1 MKTISKEL
9 FDKIKTSESK
19 DDMKKL
25 LLSSGELSDDEI
37 DSVSG
42 GACKGKPSVS
52 EKGLVCPECGGSLIW
67 DYDVSWTTAMCS
79 KCRSFFVYHSG
90 SFIKAE

>member
-9 FDKIKTSESK
+9 FEKAKTSENK
-19 DDMKKL
+19 DDMKRL
-25 LLSSGELSDDEI
+25 LLSSGELMEDEL

-42 GACKGKPSVS
+42 GACNGSAGDG
-52 EKGLVCPECGGSLIW
+52 EKGLRCPECGGALIW
-67 DYDVSWTTAMCS
+67 DYDVSWTTAVCR
-79 KCRSFFVYHSG
+79 KCKSFFVYHNG